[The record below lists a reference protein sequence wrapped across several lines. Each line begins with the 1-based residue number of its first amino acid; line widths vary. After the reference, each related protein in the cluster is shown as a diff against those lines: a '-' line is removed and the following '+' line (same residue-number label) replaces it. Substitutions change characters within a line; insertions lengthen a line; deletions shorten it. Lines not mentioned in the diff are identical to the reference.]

1 MNSELSWLLKLAG
14 AVLGVA
20 ALIDEGRRRGWL

>member
-1 MNSELSWLLKLAG
+1 MDSGLTWLVKLASG
-14 AVLGVA
+14 VLGVA